1 LPTVEERSQS
11 VPVENQKW
19 KNLRQQI
26 RIRKNLFSA
35 RLSNTDDKNTADYG
49 HGVELNGTR

>member
-1 LPTVEERSQS
+1 LPTVEELSQS

-35 RLSNTDDKNTADYG
+35 RLSNTDDKNTEDYG
-49 HGVELNGTR
+49 HRVELNGRQ